1 MLNLIIRKVNKQ
13 KLQNNKNN
21 KNKQLYKQMLTQKTN
36 KIMNKVRVCNIKYGA
51 YLQILLIST
60 IIRLCNGII
69 ITKNIK

>member
-21 KNKQLYKQMLTQKTN
+21 KNKQLYKQTLTQKTN